1 MLTKQRIEA
10 GTAFRGC
17 VASLCT
23 VGSSGHI
30 FPWAARLYYTLY
42 ALVHHHSSSQLEER
56 EKKKTLITIE
66 RQGEKNQFRVMPH
79 NLSTCQW

>member
-1 MLTKQRIEA
+1 MLTKQRFEA
-10 GTAFRGC
+10 GTAFRGG

-30 FPWAARLYYTLY
+30 FPWVAKVYNTLY
-42 ALVHHHSSSQLEER
+42 ALVYHHSSSQLEER
-56 EKKKTLITIE
+56 EKKNINHNRKK
-66 RQGEKNQFRVMPH
+66 GEKNQFRVMPH